1 MSMLV
6 FALVFAALAVLGA
19 ATGLGHVWHPIN
31 GQSIDSYG
39 WGLFINGLALAA
51 FFTWRAALAQPRR
64 ESKQKVLPS
73 RSMMQVKPDL
83 ERAAERSNAAARPL
97 SDLEEM
103 RTGQRAHEPSQA
115 TVVLPDNPDTIL
127 DALVE
132 RVGTAGVELMLRNRA
147 KFAEAAE

>member
-1 MSMLV
+1 MTMLIS
-6 FALVFAALAVLGA
+6 ALVFAALAVLGA
-19 ATGLGHVWHPIN
+19 AIGLGHVWHPIN

-51 FFTWRAALAQPRR
+51 FFTWHAALAPPRR
-64 ESKQKVLPS
+64 ESKHKPLPS
-73 RSMMQVKPDL
+73 QSVMQAKPDL
-83 ERAAERSNAAARPL
+83 EMAAERSNAAAQPL
-97 SDLEEM
+97 FDLGEG
-103 RTGQRAHEPSQA
+103 RIARRAHEPSQA
-115 TVVLPDNPDTIL
+115 TVIVSDNPDAIL